1 MSAIASWFAKL
12 FARPPGAVVAEGP
25 MSQVPASMDAA
36 RQDIPVLAAGEPNW
50 LAILRA
56 AGFTQPDMWAQH
68 IAGPARRWEIT
79 AGRRAAAFAATI
91 GHESDGGARLVENL
105 NYSAAGLRQTWPAR
119 FSAADAERMGRGS
132 DHSADQR
139 AIAERA
145 YGGRMGNGV
154 EGSGDGW
161 SYRGRGLIQITGR
174 DAYRLAT
181 DACGL
186 PLVQHPDLAAQPNCA
201 AAVACWAWASWKG
214 CNALA
219 DAGDIEGWRRAING
233 GLNGLEDVRRRYAA
247 ALRVVG

>member
-1 MSAIASWFAKL
+1 MNAIAGWFARL
-12 FARPPGAVVAEGP
+12 FARPVGAVVSEGP
-25 MSQVPASMDAA
+25 APLSAPAV
-36 RQDIPVLAAGEPNW
+36 IPVLAVGEPNW

-56 AGFTQPDMWAQH
+56 AGFARPDMWAVH
-68 IAGPARRWEIT
+68 IEGTARRFQIA

-91 GHESDGGARLVENL
+91 AHESDGGRSLVESL
-105 NYSAAGLRQTWPAR
+105 NYDPAGLRRTWPPR
-119 FSAADAERMGRGS
+119 FSAADAERMGRVG
-132 DHSADQR
+132 DRPADQR

-154 EGSGDGW
+154 EGTGHGW

-174 DAYRLAT
+174 DAYSLAG

-201 AAVACWAWASWKG
+201 GAVACWVWAEWKG
-214 CNALA
+214 CNGLA

-233 GLNGLEDVRRRYAA
+233 GLIGLEDVRRRYAA
-247 ALRVVG
+247 ALRVAG